1 MLTTPRCTDATSILL
16 LERGIGAGGGL
27 MLPCGAAVGLSCS
40 SLWTAMRLYVKRLS
54 LTFDAALGSDA
65 PAGGS
70 LGNFNGLAEGGA
82 TLGTLGAMLGSS
94 VLMQRFGPRR
104 QIICTMAMLSRS
116 VALPSR

>member
-1 MLTTPRCTDATSILL
+1 
-16 LERGIGAGGGL
+16 
-27 MLPCGAAVGLSCS
+27 
-40 SLWTAMRLYVKRLS
+40 MRLYVKRLS

-70 LGNFNGLAEGGA
+70 LGFFNGTAEGGA

-94 VLMQRFGPRR
+94 LLMQRFGPRR

>member
-1 MLTTPRCTDATSILL
+1 
-16 LERGIGAGGGL
+16 
-27 MLPCGAAVGLSCS
+27 
-40 SLWTAMRLYVKRLS
+40 MRLYVKRLS

-94 VLMQRFGPRR
+94 MLMQRFGPRR
-104 QIICTMAMLSRS
+104 QIICKDGDAFSILICRAS
-116 VALPSR
+116 VSLT